1 MNRFRQ
7 RVHEQLSRNKDSS
20 KSSKK
25 DKNSGSGTASPAQTT
40 SLNTSG
46 STNSPS
52 SSNHNTPNNSTPTLV
67 DSRNKPL
74 PSNENGPG
82 GSGHGSLHPSPQGTP
97 GSVPHSQNFLPPQH
111 GIGGLGGQS
120 GAGAPGTP
128 TRQGHPMAPSVVIS
142 PSAGGNAPH
151 IPPPGAAETM
161 PGDLAPPRPGAK
173 NSAFD
178 RLTSTPKDVPEGIRT
193 PKRQH
198 SSRFD
203 ISDQR
208 QRELDK
214 LPGFHEVPPNRR
226 QELFMQ
232 KIDQCNIIFDFN
244 DASGDM
250 KSKEIKRLAL
260 HELLDYVAN
269 NRQVITE
276 PMYPRVVDMFSKN
289 LFRPIPPPV
298 NPQGEAFDPEEDEPV
313 LEVAWPHIQVVYEFF
328 LRFIESQ
335 DFNTNIAKGFID
347 HGFVLQLLELFDSED
362 PRERDFLKTT
372 LHRIY
377 GKFLNLR
384 SYIRRSINN
393 VFFQFVYET
402 ERFNGIAELLEI
414 LGSIING
421 FALPLK
427 EEHKLFLTR
436 VLMPMHKVKSLSMY
450 HPQLA
455 YCIVQFLE
463 KDAALTEEVVL
474 GLLRY
479 WPKVNS
485 TKEVMFLNEVEDIFE
500 VMDPAEFAKVQEP
513 IFHQL
518 AKSVASPHF
527 QVAERA
533 LYFWNNDYFCNL
545 ISDNV
550 EVILPIMFAPL
561 YENSKGHWNR
571 TIHGMVYNAMKLFM
585 EINPQL
591 FDECSHDYTEAQNNA
606 DQVKAERKSKWD
618 RLAEQA
624 KRNSASVQI
633 ALAPNT
639 NPRGQKVNPP
649 PRIDE
654 DSITQDSQKRLDAL
668 RLQDESASGREVRR
682 PRESERQNSSHGYQT
697 DSNSRPSRLDRNGS
711 AGPGAATPPVI
722 SRENSSTVVPRA

>member
-1 MNRFRQ
+1 MFSKLKLKR
-7 RVHEQLSRNKDSS
+7 ELSRSKDPNKASKKNKDY
-20 KSSKK
+20 K
-25 DKNSGSGTASPAQTT
+25 DGTA
-40 SLNTSG
+40 
-46 STNSPS
+46 SPS
-52 SSNHNTPNNSTPTLV
+52 SSNAARDSASQSPVLTPSSSTSTIN
-67 DSRNKPL
+67 DIRNKPL
-74 PSNENGPG
+74 PPG
-82 GSGHGSLHPSPQGTP
+82 NASHIGSGLGNTGSHDHAGASATSGQPPHIGNIQGNPGVPDRFNTMSGQQSAGAGLTGSGSGTNSPSRLGQ
-97 GSVPHSQNFLPPQH
+97 LPP
-111 GIGGLGGQS
+111 
-120 GAGAPGTP
+120 T
-128 TRQGHPMAPSVVIS
+128 VIVS
-142 PSAGGNAPH
+142 PSAPH
-151 IPPPGAAETM
+151 VPPPGAAETM
-161 PGDLAPPRPGAK
+161 PHDLAPPKAGQK
-173 NSAFD
+173 SLVYD
-178 RLTSTPKDVPEGIRT
+178 RLLQSTPKDVPEGLRT

-203 ISDQR
+203 ISSHRD
-208 QRELDK
+208 LDK

-226 QELFMQ
+226 QDLFMQ
-232 KIDQCNIIFDFN
+232 KIDQCNVIFDFN
-244 DASGDM
+244 DASSDM

-276 PMYPRVVDMFSKN
+276 PMYPRVVEMFAKN

-328 LRFIESQ
+328 LRFVESQ
-335 DFNTNIAKGFID
+335 DFNTNIAKAYID
-347 HGFVLQLLELFDSED
+347 HSFVLQLLELFDSED

-384 SYIRRSINN
+384 SFIRRSINN
-393 VFFQFVYET
+393 VFFQFTYET

-436 VLMPMHKVKSLSMY
+436 VLLPLHKVKSLSMY

-463 KDAALTEEVVL
+463 KDASLTEDVVL

-500 VMDPAEFAKVQEP
+500 VMDPAEFTKVQEP
-513 IFHQL
+513 LFHQL

-533 LYFWNNDYFCNL
+533 LYFWNNEYFCNL
-545 ISDNV
+545 VSDNV
-550 EVILPIMFAPL
+550 EIILPIMFAPL

-591 FDECSHDYTEAQNNA
+591 FDDCSHEYTEHQQSAGAREALREHKWTAIQEQANLRRVANNNA
-606 DQVKAERKSKWD
+606 SGTTLAASLTTGTGGGSNASGSQTGTLAAKPLLP
-618 RLAEQA
+618 RL
-624 KRNSASVQI
+624 
-633 ALAPNT
+633 
-639 NPRGQKVNPP
+639 
-649 PRIDE
+649 DE
-654 DSITQDSQKRLDAL
+654 NDVDGNQKRLDSL
-668 RLQDESASGREVRR
+668 KLQDAGEQRR
-682 PRESERQNSSHGYQT
+682 ARQNST
-697 DSNSRPSRLDRNGS
+697 GS
-711 AGPGAATPPVI
+711 SG
-722 SRENSSTVVPRA
+722 R

>member
-1 MNRFRQ
+1 MKSFRQ
-7 RVHEQLSRNKDSS
+7 KLSRTKDSS
-20 KSSKK
+20 KTSSKK
-25 DKNSGSGTASPAQTT
+25 EKGTSPTPGQAAPSSSSTSDKKGNGHENGDKASTHKSKDSSSPASSIASTQSPAGSSSSASLATLQQQIAASPSRLITP
-40 SLNTSG
+40 SVII
-46 STNSPS
+46 SPS
-52 SSNHNTPNNSTPTLV
+52 S
-67 DSRNKPL
+67 
-74 PSNENGPG
+74 
-82 GSGHGSLHPSPQGTP
+82 
-97 GSVPHSQNFLPPQH
+97 
-111 GIGGLGGQS
+111 
-120 GAGAPGTP
+120 
-128 TRQGHPMAPSVVIS
+128 
-142 PSAGGNAPH
+142 APH

-161 PGDLAPPRPGAK
+161 PGDLAPPKAGAK
-173 NSAFD
+173 GVAFD
-178 RLTSTPKDVPEGIRT
+178 RLHTAPKADQIPEGLKT

-203 ISDQR
+203 ISEK
-208 QRELDK
+208 RELEK
-214 LPGFHEVPPNRR
+214 LPGFHEVPPQRR
-226 QELFMQ
+226 QDLFMQ
-232 KIDQCNIIFDFN
+232 KIEQCNVIFDFN
-244 DASGDM
+244 DASADM

-269 NRQVITE
+269 NRSVINE
-276 PMYPRVVDMFSKN
+276 PMYPKVVEMFAKN

-298 NPQGEAFDPEEDEPV
+298 NPVGDAFDPEEDEPV

-335 DFNTNIAKGFID
+335 DFNTNIAKQYID
-347 HGFVLQLLELFDSED
+347 HQFVLQLLELFDSED

-393 VFFQFVYET
+393 VFFQFIYET

-436 VLMPMHKVKSLSMY
+436 VLLPLHKVKSLSMY

-485 TKEVMFLNEVEDIFE
+485 TKEVMYLNEVEDIFE

-513 IFHQL
+513 LFHQL

-533 LYFWNNDYFCNL
+533 LYFWNNEYFCNL
-545 ISDNV
+545 VSDNV

-585 EINPQL
+585 EINPTL
-591 FDECSHDYTEAQNNA
+591 FDECTAAYAT
-606 DQVKAERKSKWD
+606 DQETAPQ
-618 RLAEQA
+618 RLADRE
-624 KRNSASVQI
+624 SVWKMLEEKATLNRKPRPTSDGKSLSLSSQSQQVVRGGSPMQI
-633 ALAPNT
+633 T
-639 NPRGQKVNPP
+639 
-649 PRIDE
+649 D
-654 DSITQDSQKRLDAL
+654 DSTGESQRQMDAL
-668 RLQDESASGREVRR
+668 NIQDE
-682 PRESERQNSSHGYQT
+682 
-697 DSNSRPSRLDRNGS
+697 
-711 AGPGAATPPVI
+711 GAK
-722 SRENSSTVVPRA
+722 VVGVA

>member
-1 MNRFRQ
+1 MKRFSQ
-7 RVHEQLSRNKDSS
+7 KVLSRGKSSDS

-25 DKNSGSGTASPAQTT
+25 NKDSKDGTASP
-40 SLNTSG
+40 SSG
-46 STNSPS
+46 GSRETQSPNLTPS
-52 SSNHNTPNNSTPTLV
+52 SSSTALN
-67 DSRNKPL
+67 DIRNKPL
-74 PSNENGPG
+74 PPNNAGSDPSLG
-82 GSGHGSLHPSPQGTP
+82 GSPAGDRFGGAGGQQAANGASTPSRQGA
-97 GSVPHSQNFLPPQH
+97 LPP
-111 GIGGLGGQS
+111 
-120 GAGAPGTP
+120 T
-128 TRQGHPMAPSVVIS
+128 VVIS
-142 PSAGGNAPH
+142 PSAPH

-161 PGDLAPPRPGAK
+161 PHDLAPPKAGSK
-173 NSAFD
+173 SLMFD
-178 RLTSTPKDVPEGIRT
+178 RLHQTPKDVPEGLRT

-203 ISDQR
+203 ISAH
-208 QRELDK
+208 RELEK

-232 KIDQCNIIFDFN
+232 KIDQCNVIFDFN
-244 DASGDM
+244 DASADM

-276 PMYPRVVDMFSKN
+276 PMYPRVVEMFAKN
-289 LFRPIPPPV
+289 LFRPIPPPM

-335 DFNTNIAKGFID
+335 DFNTNIAKAYID
-347 HGFVLQLLELFDSED
+347 HSFVLSLLELFDSED

-384 SYIRRSINN
+384 SFIRRSINN
-393 VFFQFVYET
+393 VFFQFTYET
-402 ERFNGIAELLEI
+402 ERFNGVAELLEI

-436 VLMPMHKVKSLSMY
+436 VLLPLHKVKSLSMY

-463 KDAALTEEVVL
+463 KDASLTEEVVL

-485 TKEVMFLNEVEDIFE
+485 TKEVMYLNEVEDIFE

-513 IFHQL
+513 LFHQL

-533 LYFWNNDYFCNL
+533 LYFWNNEYFCNL
-545 ISDNV
+545 VSDNV
-550 EVILPIMFAPL
+550 EIILPIMFAPL

-591 FDECSHDYTEAQNNA
+591 FDDCSHEYNEQQNNA
-606 DQVKAERKSKWD
+606 PAREALRERKWAAIK
-618 RLAEQA
+618 EQA
-624 KRNSASVQI
+624 NKRKSNGISGNGSPA
-633 ALAPNT
+633 AKPATLARVEEGDT
-639 NPRGQKVNPP
+639 ST
-649 PRIDE
+649 E
-654 DSITQDSQKRLDAL
+654 DNQKRLDSL
-668 RLQDESASGREVRR
+668 QLQDSDRR
-682 PRESERQNSSHGYQT
+682 AHERQSSVG
-697 DSNSRPSRLDRNGS
+697 SSRSQR
-711 AGPGAATPPVI
+711 
-722 SRENSSTVVPRA
+722 